1 MNLPSHTQVAIVGAG
16 PVGTL
21 LALQLHQQGKQVLLL
36 EARAQNTVVGDQR
49 TLALSYLSLT
59 ALRDAGVSLPP
70 SAFTAIHQVHVSQQN
85 HFGKTHIHQD
95 DLNLPVLGAVIDYA
109 SLIQA
114 CEAALITQ
122 GVPVLWEASVDT
134 VHSNDHYASLGFQHQ
149 GQAQLLTCDWLTLAE
164 GGHLIQ
170 QLPALKRREFN
181 YEQTALV
188 ATLTF
193 AQAQNGI
200 AFERFAEAG
209 PFVLLPYQDNYRLV
223 WTRSSADAAR
233 LKTASLIEFKTE
245 FEAAFG
251 QRLGPLLN
259 VARPATFPLQLK
271 QLNKVST
278 GKVIC
283 IGNAAQTMH
292 PVAAQG
298 LNLGLRDALTLAAM
312 MAPAGA
318 LKNTQLGQQYGAKR
332 RVDAHAVVGFTH
344 SLVTLFEGH
353 TPLMNH
359 GRGLVMS
366 ALDVIPAFRKRFSQ
380 HLVFGL

>member
-21 LALQLHQQGKQVLLL
+21 LALKLHQQGKQVLLL
-36 EARAQNTVVGDQR
+36 EARAQNTVVSDQR

-59 ALRDAGVSLPP
+59 ALREAGIDLPE
-70 SAFTAIHQVHVSQQN
+70 SAFTAIREVHVSQQN
-85 HFGKTHIHQD
+85 HFGKTNIHQD
-95 DLNLPVLGAVIDYA
+95 DLGLPTLGAVIDYA
-109 SLIQA
+109 TLIQA
-114 CEAALITQ
+114 CEAALTAQ
-122 GVPVLWEASVDT
+122 GVPVAWGAEVKT
-134 VHSNDHYASLGFQHQ
+134 VHSNAHYASLSIQYQ
-149 GQAQLLTCDWLTLAE
+149 GASQLLTCDWLTLAE
-164 GGHLIQ
+164 GGHLIK
-170 QLPALKRREFN
+170 QLPALKQRQFD

-193 AQAQNGI
+193 EKNQNGV
-200 AFERFAEAG
+200 AYERFAQAG
-209 PFVLLPYQDNYRLV
+209 PFVLLPYKNNYRLV
-223 WTRSSADAAR
+223 WTRSSADAIR
-233 LKTASLIEFKTE
+233 LKQAAFTEFKTE

-259 VARPATFPLQLK
+259 MSHPATFPLQLK
-271 QLNKVST
+271 QLNQVHT

-298 LNLGLRDALTLAAM
+298 LNLGLRDALVLAQT
-312 MAPAGA
+312 MAPEQA
-318 LKNTQLGQQYGAKR
+318 LLNPKLGQDYGAKR
-332 RVDAHAVVGFTH
+332 RFDAHAVVGFTH

-359 GRGLVMS
+359 GRGMVMS
-366 ALDVIPAFRKRFSQ
+366 VLDVVPAFRKRFSQ

>member
-21 LALQLHQQGKQVLLL
+21 LALKLHQQGKRVLLL
-36 EARAQNTVVGDQR
+36 EARAQNTVVSDQR

-59 ALRDAGVSLPP
+59 ALREAGVELPP
-70 SAFTAIHQVHVSQQN
+70 SAFTAIHEVHVSQQN

-95 DLNLPVLGAVIDYA
+95 DLGLPVLGAVIDYA
-109 SLIQA
+109 TLIQA
-114 CEAALITQ
+114 CEAALMAQ
-122 GVPVLWEASVDT
+122 GVPVAWGALVDT
-134 VHSNDHYASLGFQHQ
+134 VHSNAHYASLAFQHQ

-181 YEQTALV
+181 YAQTALV

-193 AQAQNGI
+193 EQAHRGI

-209 PFVLLPYQDNYRLV
+209 PFVLLPYKDQHRLV
-223 WTRSSADAAR
+223 WTRSSADAER
-233 LKTASLIEFKTE
+233 LKQASLAEFKIE

-251 QRLGPLLN
+251 SRLGPLLN
-259 VARPATFPLQLK
+259 LSHPATFPLQLK
-271 QLNKVST
+271 QLNQVST

-298 LNLGLRDALTLAAM
+298 LNLGLRDALVLAET
-312 MAPAGA
+312 MATEHA
-318 LKNTQLGQQYGAKR
+318 LTNPRLGQAYGAKR
-332 RVDAHAVVGFTH
+332 RIDAHAVVGFTH

-359 GRGLVMS
+359 GRGMVMS
-366 ALDVIPAFRKRFSQ
+366 VLDVVPALRKRFSQ
-380 HLVFGL
+380 SLVFGL